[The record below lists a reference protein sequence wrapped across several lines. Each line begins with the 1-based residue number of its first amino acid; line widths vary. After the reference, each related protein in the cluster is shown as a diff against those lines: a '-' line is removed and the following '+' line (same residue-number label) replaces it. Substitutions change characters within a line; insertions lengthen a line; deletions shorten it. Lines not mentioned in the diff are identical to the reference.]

1 MVVIIGCFSVGSA
14 CCRYARW
21 AVYLSAGIAE
31 PHGMDVACI
40 DEGVFIGNRAKADN
54 SKHG

>member
-31 PHGMDVACI
+31 PHGMDVARK